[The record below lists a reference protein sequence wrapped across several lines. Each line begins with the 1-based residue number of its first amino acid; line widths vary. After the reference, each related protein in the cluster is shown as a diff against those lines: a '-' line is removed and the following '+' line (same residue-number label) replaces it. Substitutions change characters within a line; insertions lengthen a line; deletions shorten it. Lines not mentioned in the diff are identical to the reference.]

1 MLNKTAIISGVS
13 GQDGAFL
20 AKLLIDKGYHVVG
33 ASRDVERASLSFLK
47 KLKIL
52 DSIEM
57 ISLSPLDLMGMITSI
72 KKYNPIEIYNLSGQS
87 SVGISFQQPH
97 GTMESIIMGT
107 LNFLEAIR
115 FTNQSIKF
123 YNAGSSEM
131 FGTSSEKVTEQTR
144 LSPQSPYAVAKASS
158 FFEVAN
164 YREAYGLFA
173 TTGILFNHES
183 PFRGNNFVTKKIIHA
198 AVRIGLGSREK
209 LELGNINIKRDWGW
223 APEYMD
229 AVWRMLQLSKPQ
241 DLIIASGETHSL
253 EYFLDLAFQYFK
265 LNWKDHVILKES
277 LRRPS
282 DLNAIYADTSQAK
295 EVLSWSAQIRLPQIV
310 GQMIEH
316 ELEERSS

>member
-183 PFRGNNFVTKKIIHA
+183 PFRGSNFVTKKIIHA

>member
-1 MLNKTAIISGVS
+1 VLNKTAIISGVS

-183 PFRGNNFVTKKIIHA
+183 PFRGSNFVTKKIIHA

>member
-1 MLNKTAIISGVS
+1 VLNKTAIISGVS